1 MLARAIRVRPTMRG
15 IVSTA
20 VWTRNRPAQS
30 SLMNYYRDPVNSFQR
45 FHGANLIVQ
54 RFYSRKR
61 DDSDEDMVSDQ
72 GPEVMPE
79 RDAQLPATV
88 AVPDVWPHVPLLAM
102 RKNPLFPRFMKIV
115 EVSNPVI
122 MDLLRRKV
130 KLNQPYVG
138 VFLKKSDGEE
148 ELINNLDDVYSLG
161 TFAQIQELQDL
172 GDKLRMVVVAHR
184 RIRITGQVVE
194 DVQPPKPVKMTTLH
208 YPLFNIKLHI
218 PAEDQSTDQA
228 EATQART
235 RSEAAR
241 KPRGRAPRRQP
252 GKLREHAALE
262 QMVQNQT
269 LEPPLTSGR
278 VDSAGVPKPPTD
290 GEKVK
295 ATTEVGAEREASKTS
310 PSGAPVLIVEV
321 ENVKQ
326 PVYKQTE
333 EVKALTQEIIK
344 TLRDIITM
352 NPLYRE
358 SLQQMLHQNQRVVDN
373 PIYLC
378 DLGASLS
385 AGEPAELQKI
395 LEETDIPERLQLAL
409 TLLKKELELSRLQQK
424 IGREVEEKVK
434 QQHRKYIL
442 QEQLKVIKKELGIE
456 KDDKDAIGE
465 KYREKLK
472 DKTVPESIMT
482 VIDEELTKLN
492 FLESHSSEFNVTRNY
507 LDWLTSLPWGVIS
520 TENLCLEKATEIL
533 NNDHYGMEDIKK
545 RILEFI
551 AVSSLK
557 GTTQGKIL
565 CFHGPP
571 GVGKTS
577 IAKSIARALNR
588 EYFRFSVG
596 GMTDVAEIKGHRRTY
611 VGAMPGKLIQC
622 LKKTKIENPL
632 VLIDEVDKIGKGYQ
646 GDPSSAL
653 LELLDPEQNANFLD
667 HYLDVPVDLSRV
679 LFICTAN
686 VIDTIP
692 EPLRDRMELIEMS
705 GYVAEEKIAIAREYL
720 IPQAMKDC
728 GLTDKQINITE
739 DALNMLI
746 RSYCRESGVRNLQKH
761 IEKVIRKVAFR
772 LVKKEGEYFPVNAD
786 NLTTFLGKQIFSSD
800 RMYAT
805 TPVGVVM
812 GLAWTAMGG
821 SSLYIETSRRH
832 IRNGDKPE
840 ATAVGGSLHITGNLG
855 DVMKESAQIALTVAR
870 NFLNSRDP
878 KNLFLEQE
886 HIHLHV
892 PEGATPKD
900 GPSAGITIIT
910 ALVSLAT
917 GKTVRQDVAMTGE
930 VSLKGKVLTVGGI
943 KEKTIAARRSGVN
956 CLILP
961 VDNKKDFE
969 ELPKYITEGLEVH
982 FATSYEDVYN
992 IAFADVT
999 ETTSTSAVE
1008 QEPLQKISS
1017 AAAAKS
1023 VIWP

>member
-1 MLARAIRVRPTMRG
+1 MLARAIRVRPLMRG
-15 IVSTA
+15 IASTS

-30 SLMNYYRDPVNSFQR
+30 SLMQYCRDRATRLQR
-45 FHGANLIVQ
+45 FHGANLMVQ

-61 DDSDEDMVSDQ
+61 DDSDEDMMSEGH
-72 GPEVMPE
+72 GPELMSD
-79 RDAQLPATV
+79 RDPQLPATV

-115 EVSNPVI
+115 EVSNPII

-148 ELINNLDDVYSLG
+148 ELIHNLNDVYSLG

-194 DVQPPKPVKMTTLH
+194 DVPKPVKMTTLH
-208 YPLFNIKLHI
+208 YPLFNVKLQI
-218 PAEDQSTDQA
+218 PAEDQTTDQA
-228 EATQART
+228 EVAPVKS
-235 RSEAAR
+235 RSEATR
-241 KPRGRAPRRQP
+241 KPRGRVPRSRA
-252 GKLREHAALE
+252 GKLRESAAAE
-262 QMVQNQT
+262 EIVQAQT
-269 LEPPLTSGR
+269 LEPPLKSGQ
-278 VDSAGVPKPPTD
+278 VESISSPKPPTE
-290 GEKVK
+290 GKKVE
-295 ATTEVGAEREASKTS
+295 AEGAAEGASES
-310 PSGAPVLIVEV
+310 AQSAPPVLIVEV

-326 PVYKQTE
+326 PIYKQTE

-472 DKTVPESIMT
+472 DKVVPESIMT

-705 GYVAEEKIAIAREYL
+705 GYVAEEKIAIARQYL
-720 IPQAMKDC
+720 MPQAMKDC

-772 LVKKEGEYFPVNAD
+772 LVKKEGEHFPVNAD

-832 IRNGDKPE
+832 IRHSEKTD
-840 ATAVGGSLHITGNLG
+840 ATSASGTLHITGNLG

-870 NFLNSRDP
+870 NFLNTIDP

-917 GKTVRQDVAMTGE
+917 GKPVRQDVAMTGE

-969 ELPKYITEGLEVH
+969 ELPSYITEGLEVH
-982 FATSYEDVYN
+982 FATTYDDVYK
-992 IAFADVT
+992 IAFADAT
-999 ETTSTSAVE
+999 ETTTDNVVE
-1008 QEPLQKISS
+1008 QEPLQKVSS
-1017 AAAAKS
+1017 AAAAKAS
-1023 VIWP
+1023 KQP